1 MKRKSI
7 EIYYILM
14 VASAFLLGVAAGI
27 YLTKKTE
34 VATDVYVYACLVA
47 SIMVNL
53 INLVFFQRRYLAFL
67 KSLETKFSYTD
78 QSDSSPNPRAEQ

>member
-34 VATDVYVYACLVA
+34 VATDVYVYGCLVA

-53 INLVFFQRRYLAFL
+53 INLVFFQRRYLEFL

-78 QSDSSPNPRAEQ
+78 QANPPSTP